1 MCGCVLCYFRHIFRC
16 YTATHAPAPRC
27 ALLHACLPCPP
38 LHARL
43 PSPYVSHADW
53 YLQSNAVP
61 VSRLKGLVV
70 KPDVVVGSNPLQ
82 AIFSRIVEDDDSQ
95 ERLELYLDLADLDSL
110 TVHELLTDRY
120 ANSNTVLHD
129 MYDTRSES
137 VQPQLE
143 LLNSI
148 VYVQ

>member
-1 MCGCVLCYFRHIFRC
+1 M
-16 YTATHAPAPRC
+16 
-27 ALLHACLPCPP
+27 
-38 LHARL
+38 
-43 PSPYVSHADW
+43 
-53 YLQSNAVP
+53 
-61 VSRLKGLVV
+61 